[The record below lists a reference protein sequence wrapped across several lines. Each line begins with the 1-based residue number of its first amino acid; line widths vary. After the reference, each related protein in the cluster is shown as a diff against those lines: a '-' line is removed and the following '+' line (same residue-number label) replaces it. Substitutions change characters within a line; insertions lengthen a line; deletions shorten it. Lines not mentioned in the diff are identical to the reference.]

1 MCTVTFIPVKDG
13 FFITSN
19 RDEKKQ
25 RTRALSPDTYQ
36 VNNVQLLFP
45 RDADAGGTWIAV
57 KDHAN
62 AAVLLNG
69 AFVFHFSKPPY
80 RRSRGLIL
88 LDILSAADPLNFF
101 ASMDLKGIEPFTLIL
116 LQDAKLFECRWDGEQ
131 KHCTELAVNKSH
143 IWSSATLYNE
153 AISKKRATWFKDW
166 LSNCPEPTQEDIFN
180 FHQFAGDGDIQNDIR
195 MNRDGNLFTVS
206 ITGSHLGKQ
215 TVVMSYLDLKD
226 GSRCNCT
233 TANAIAYSI
242 S

>member
-25 RTRALSPDTYQ
+25 RTRALPPATYQ
-36 VNNVQLLFP
+36 LDNIDLLFP

-57 KDHAN
+57 RDHAN

-88 LDILSAADPLNFF
+88 LDILTAPDPVNFF
-101 ASMDLKGIEPFTLIL
+101 IAMNLKNIEPFTLIL
-116 LQDAKLFECRWDGEQ
+116 FQDAKLFECRWDGEQ
-131 KHCTELAVNKSH
+131 KHCSEPAVNKSH

-153 AISKKRATWFKDW
+153 AIHKKRETWFKDW
-166 LSNCPEPTQEDIFN
+166 LIRQDEPTQEDIFN
-180 FHQFAGDGDIQNDIR
+180 FHQFAGDGDVQNDIR
-195 MNRDGNLFTVS
+195 MNREGNLFTVS
-206 ITGSHLGKQ
+206 ITGIHLGKHNA
-215 TVVMSYLDLKD
+215 VMSYLDLKD
-226 GSRCNCT
+226 GSRYNNE
-233 TANAIAYSI
+233 TAKAIEYSI